1 MLPEEESKLRNKN
14 AVNIC
19 LKNTICDQ
27 VVAQVPTSR
36 N

>member
-1 MLPEEESKLRNKN
+1 MLPEEESKLRNKD

-27 VVAQVPTSR
+27 VVA
-36 N
+36 